1 MVRSPGVEAVWVRS
15 IASYERSFF
24 GGTRIH
30 EYPNAGHR
38 MQIKAI
44 LFDIDGTL
52 VDTNDTHVL
61 AWEEAFAGIGK
72 TFDRRVI
79 HDQIGKGTDMLV
91 PTLLPSADDEQLKA
105 LGDAHGAIF
114 KAKYLEAAKPFAQAH
129 DLLAHAHGLGQR
141 VVLASS
147 ASGPELD
154 HYIDLLDVRNLVAA
168 TTSGDDVEKTKP
180 APDIFATALKKLP
193 GIDPAEVIVV
203 GDTPYDI
210 EAAAKCGVAAV
221 AVRSG
226 KFEDEQLRGAGAVAI
241 YDDVAALL
249 AGYATSPLGR

>member
-1 MVRSPGVEAVWVRS
+1 MP
-15 IASYERSFF
+15 
-24 GGTRIH
+24 
-30 EYPNAGHR
+30 
-38 MQIKAI
+38 IKAV

-52 VDTNDTHVL
+52 VDSNDMHVM
-61 AWEEAFAGIGK
+61 AWEEAFAGI
-72 TFDRRVI
+72 DRHFERQVI

-91 PTLLPSADDEQLKA
+91 PALLPDLDDAAAEK
-105 LGDAHGAIF
+105 LGDAHGAVF
-114 KAKYLEAAKPFAQAH
+114 KDRFLEKVEPFADAH
-129 DLLAHAHGLGQR
+129 VLLEHVYGRGQQ

-154 HYIDLLDVRNLVAA
+154 HYLDLLDARGLVTA
-168 TTSGDDVEKTKP
+168 TTSGDDVEQTKP
-180 APDIFATALKKLP
+180 APDIFATALAKLI
-193 GIDPAEVIVV
+193 GVEADEAIVV

-226 KFEDEQLRGAGAVAI
+226 GFSDEVLTRAGAIAI

-249 AGYATSPLGR
+249 KGYDTSPLGQVANAL